1 MAMFTLEILCVGNEL
16 LSGIIINTNA
26 HWISNKIT
34 ESGGFVK
41 RITVVGDAVNEIA
54 SAVKESIARVPN
66 WLILSGGLGPTYDD
80 KTLQGIAIGLDI
92 DLVSIKRQ

>member
-54 SAVKESIARVPN
+54 SAVKESIARDTELAN
-66 WLILSGGLGPTYDD
+66 
-80 KTLQGIAIGLDI
+80 
-92 DLVSIKRQ
+92 LVRGSWSYIRR